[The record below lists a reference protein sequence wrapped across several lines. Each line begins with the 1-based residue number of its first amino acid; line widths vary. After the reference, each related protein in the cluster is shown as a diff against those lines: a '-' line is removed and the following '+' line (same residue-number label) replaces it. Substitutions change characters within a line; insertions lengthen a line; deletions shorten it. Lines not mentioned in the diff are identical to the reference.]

1 MIFKIIVLILALFFT
16 SCENKPSRP
25 VTYSIFDVPLDSVE
39 SEVWFPELM
48 ATGARRM
55 VNLSSGLC
63 LVGIDNKSLV
73 YLVDEKTGKELGC
86 AGMVGQG
93 PEDMQPYP
101 QYVGKSA
108 KGDTLFLFDYNE
120 RKLNTYEVTQTKEG
134 LPKLKLVEKKNQI
147 SFQAG
152 KTNTS
157 YMLLRRLAN
166 GYYVGMSHLS
176 VSDDF
181 LTLLDK
187 DFNVVK
193 TFGEQ
198 PLSGLRSG
206 GKVKNYDRFY
216 GSLYVIG
223 NSIYYAAHY
232 FSYMARYDIADM
244 GEVTQVWG
252 KQYAKV
258 DYEVY
263 NEWTISFKNCEEN
276 LFGFSDIAVGK
287 KHIFA
292 TYSGIPFGE
301 MFKKNSYAVE
311 PQTLV
316 VFNHDGAVLGRFKL
330 SSRSSV
336 ICLSENE
343 EYLYIVN
350 TDPEVQIERVRVS
363 DILKKI

>member
-1 MIFKIIVLILALFFT
+1 MIFKIIILMFALFFT
-16 SCENKPSRP
+16 SCENEPSRP

-48 ATGARRM
+48 SIGARHM
-55 VNLSSGLC
+55 VNLSSRLC
-63 LVGIDNKSLV
+63 LVGTDNKSLV
-73 YLVDEKTGKELGC
+73 YFIDEKTGKELGY

-120 RKLNTYEVTQTKEG
+120 RKLNTYWMTQTKEG
-134 LPKLKLVEKKNQI
+134 LPMLKLVEKKNQI
-147 SFQAG
+147 SVQAG
-152 KTNTS
+152 KTDAS
-157 YMLLRRLAN
+157 YMMLRRLAN
-166 GYYVGMSHLS
+166 GYYVGMSYLS
-176 VSDDF
+176 VSDHI

-206 GKVKNYDRFY
+206 GKVKNYEKFY
-216 GSLYVIG
+216 GSLYVSG
-223 NSIYYAAHY
+223 NSIYYAAHH
-232 FSYMARYDIADM
+232 FSYMARYDIANT

-252 KQYAKV
+252 NQYAKV

-263 NEWTISFKNCEEN
+263 KEWTISFKNCEEN

-292 TYSGIPFGE
+292 TYSGIPIGE

-311 PQTLV
+311 AQTLV

-330 SSRSSV
+330 SNRSSV

-343 EYLYIVN
+343 EYLYIMN
-350 TDPEVQIERVRVS
+350 IDPEVQIERVKVR
-363 DILKKI
+363 DIIEKI